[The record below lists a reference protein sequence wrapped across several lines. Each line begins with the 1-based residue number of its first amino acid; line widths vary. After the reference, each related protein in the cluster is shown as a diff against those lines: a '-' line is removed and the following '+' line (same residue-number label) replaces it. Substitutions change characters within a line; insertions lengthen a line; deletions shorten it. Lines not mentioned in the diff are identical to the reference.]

1 MDQILDQMR
10 WKTSGTEGGQHER
23 RKLADRRPMPRY
35 CRDQPCSG
43 RKGILSQVELD
54 DALRKAEATAR
65 GDDRFVEDL
74 NPSNRDA
81 ICFPI
86 RVLQIANTT
95 GAERPWSF
103 TELARLVGETKQPY
117 NDML

>member
-1 MDQILDQMR
+1 MNVANLQI
-10 WKTSGTEGGQHER
+10 EGLC
-23 RKLADRRPMPRY
+23 LAIAAINHALVE
-35 CRDQPCSG
+35 
-43 RKGILSQVELD
+43 KGILSQVELD

-103 TELARLVGETKQPY
+103 TELARLVGETKLPY

>member
-1 MDQILDQMR
+1 MNVANLQI
-10 WKTSGTEGGQHER
+10 EGLC
-23 RKLADRRPMPRY
+23 LAIAAINHALVE
-35 CRDQPCSG
+35 
-43 RKGILSQVELD
+43 KGILSQVELD
-54 DALRKAEATAR
+54 DTLRKAEATAR

>member
-1 MDQILDQMR
+1 MNVANLQI
-10 WKTSGTEGGQHER
+10 EGLCLAIAALNQ
-23 RKLADRRPMPRY
+23 KLVE
-35 CRDQPCSG
+35 
-43 RKGILSQVELD
+43 KGILSRSEID
-54 DALRKAEATAR
+54 EALREAEATAR

-86 RVLQIANTT
+86 RVLQIANSTEP
-95 GAERPWSF
+95 ERPWTFSD
-103 TELARLVGETKQPY
+103 LARLVGSTKEPY

>member
-1 MDQILDQMR
+1 MNVANLQI
-10 WKTSGTEGGQHER
+10 EGLC
-23 RKLADRRPMPRY
+23 LAFAAINH
-35 CRDQPCSG
+35 SLVE
-43 RKGILSQVELD
+43 KGILSQVEID
-54 DALRKAEATAR
+54 EALRQAEATAR

-95 GAERPWSF
+95 GAERPWNF